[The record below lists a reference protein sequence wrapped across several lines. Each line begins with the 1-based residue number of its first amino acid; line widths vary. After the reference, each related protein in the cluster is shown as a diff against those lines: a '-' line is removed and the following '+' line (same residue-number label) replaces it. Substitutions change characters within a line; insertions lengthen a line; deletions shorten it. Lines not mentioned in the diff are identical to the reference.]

1 MAKSIMIQGTMSNAG
16 KSLIAAGLCRI
27 FKQDGYKVAPFKSQN
42 MALNSY
48 ITKEGLEMGRAQV
61 VQAEAAGV
69 EPSVFMNPILLK
81 PTNDIGS
88 QVIVNGEVIG
98 NMSAREYFAY
108 KKQLI
113 PEILKAY
120 EKLDKEYDIIVI
132 EGAGS
137 PAEINLKQ
145 DDIVNMGMAKMVKA
159 PVLLV
164 GDIDRGG
171 VFAQLVGTI
180 MLLEDDEKAMIKGTI
195 INKFRGDKTILD
207 PGIEML
213 EEMTKIPVVGV
224 TPYMQVDIE
233 DEDSLSE
240 RFARKNS
247 QGVVDIAVIRLP
259 RISNFTDFA
268 VLEGMAEVNLRYVDR
283 VEKLGNP
290 DMILLPGTKNT
301 MADLR
306 WLRESG
312 LEAAILKAQQKG
324 TVIFGICGGYQML
337 GELLEDPEGVEEGG
351 TLRGMGL
358 LPAKTIFTVEKT
370 RTRVSGE
377 IQQFSGMF
385 QRLSGK
391 KLEGY
396 EIHMGVT
403 SINGK
408 AESFSIISEEG
419 KVSKS
424 DGACIENVYGT
435 YVHGIFDED
444 GIAEELVRI
453 LAEKKGI
460 YLEEQQNVD
469 RHAHKESQYDLL
481 ADTLR
486 KY

>member
-1 MAKSIMIQGTMSNAG
+1 
-16 KSLIAAGLCRI
+16 
-27 FKQDGYKVAPFKSQN
+27 
-42 MALNSY
+42 
-48 ITKEGLEMGRAQV
+48 
-61 VQAEAAGV
+61 
-69 EPSVFMNPILLK
+69 
-81 PTNDIGS
+81 
-88 QVIVNGEVIG
+88 
-98 NMSAREYFAY
+98 
-108 KKQLI
+108 
-113 PEILKAY
+113 
-120 EKLDKEYDIIVI
+120 
-132 EGAGS
+132 
-137 PAEINLKQ
+137 
-145 DDIVNMGMAKMVKA
+145 
-159 PVLLV
+159 
-164 GDIDRGG
+164 
-171 VFAQLVGTI
+171 
-180 MLLEDDEKAMIKGTI
+180 
-195 INKFRGDKTILD
+195 
-207 PGIEML
+207 
-213 EEMTKIPVVGV
+213 
-224 TPYMQVDIE
+224 
-233 DEDSLSE
+233 
-240 RFARKNS
+240 
-247 QGVVDIAVIRLP
+247 
-259 RISNFTDFA
+259 
-268 VLEGMAEVNLRYVDR
+268 
-283 VEKLGNP
+283 
-290 DMILLPGTKNT
+290 
-301 MADLR
+301 
-306 WLRESG
+306 
-312 LEAAILKAQQKG
+312 
-324 TVIFGICGGYQML
+324 ML

-486 KY
+486 KYLDMDRVYEILL